1 MQVLCE
7 KGPFVFLC
15 ASHHPLVLG
24 PVDKTIAPPA
34 ARPEA
39 ELVPNCL
46 LKVTVETL
54 LSIGYRREMV
64 SAEWPSRRLRR
75 RLRRAGKGIGQF
87 ELRRRKVELGKIHLR
102 QRRG

>member
-1 MQVLCE
+1 M
-7 KGPFVFLC
+7 
-15 ASHHPLVLG
+15 LG

-64 SAEWPSRRLRR
+64 SAEWPSHLLGLRR
-75 RLRRAGKGIGQF
+75 RRAGKGIGQF